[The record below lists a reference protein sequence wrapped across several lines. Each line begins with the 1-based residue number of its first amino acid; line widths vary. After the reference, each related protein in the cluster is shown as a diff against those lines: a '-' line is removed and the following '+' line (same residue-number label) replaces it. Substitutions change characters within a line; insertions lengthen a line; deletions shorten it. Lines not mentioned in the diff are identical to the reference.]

1 MQQNPLSSERTAAV
15 RRRSER
21 LATLLDSAVGIPGTR
36 WRVGLDAVIGL
47 IPGVGDLIGLVLGAW
62 FLVEGA
68 RAGAPS
74 ALLLRMAGNIALD
87 ALAGVIPVVGDI
99 ADLAFK
105 ANRRNA
111 RLLIAHL
118 DQLEGRGSRS
128 RSSWVGYG
136 LAALALLAIPLA
148 LYGAWQLV
156 ARVIG

>member
-36 WRVGLDAVIGL
+36 WRIGLDALIGL
-47 IPGVGDLIGLVLGAW
+47 IPGIGDVVGLVFGAW

-68 RAGAPS
+68 RAGAPP

-87 ALAGVIPVVGDI
+87 ALAGVIPVVGDVVDI
-99 ADLAFK
+99 AFK
-105 ANRRNA
+105 SNRRNA
-111 RLLIAHL
+111 RLLGEHL
-118 DQLEGRGSRS
+118 DRLDRRS
-128 RSSWVGYG
+128 PRARSPWLGYG

-156 ARVIG
+156 ARLVG